1 MTLVSMCVCRGR
13 CGQHAATAPPRS
25 PLPLPARRARRARAP
40 SAPPPLPHV
49 GPGRRLPRG
58 QRVGYRRGHAR
69 RGAGRPGARRPHILV
84 ASMRPAGASARRR
97 PGRAGRPRRVW
108 RAPRVSRRPPTA
120 HAATA
125 SGGSVDRATV
135 ASLLT
140 SAGLSVDAPP
150 LDAAFA
156 AFDADRDGRLD
167 ATEFVGLAAFLKAA
181 RAAFAAF
188 GPQGGG
194 GGGGGS
200 GGVVTLT
207 LDQCASP
214 WLGRSGREGGGGD
227 ASTPIPMS
235 QSFTRRRRAGSAACV
250 GARGAHP
257 RPVVPRASAPAAH
270 TRARPPAPLRRPHC
284 MLASLRSRP
293 PRPPPPRR
301 AGRPASAAPR
311 ARAGALLAAAALPPS
326 GPCCDVSF
334 VRVALHPT
342 AATPRPALLS
352 RLALAA
358 LATTAACACDGF
370 GALLAAYAGAASLA
384 ASATAA
390 SAARAGSTRV
400 AATAVGVVAAAA
412 VGLAKIRA
420 QASSFSPPIIIDYA
434 LARHPGARVAVAL
447 PARAARA
454 ALALLPAANV
464 VVAVARIVLSCMVG
478 VVTVQWA
485 LRGVRVFPGGR
496 CGAHADAEWGAA
508 LALGK
513 VSLPPPPTTSIALL
527 PPVTSSDDSELAAAR
542 ARVDALVAARSR
554 TAARLLVARRG
565 GRWSPRR
572 RPGRCPRHDS
582 APARRAAARAPPRSA
597 SAAAVAAAEG
607 RVCEAEEELERMR
620 GGGLR
625 EGAWRGRAC
634 K

>member
-1 MTLVSMCVCRGR
+1 
-13 CGQHAATAPPRS
+13 
-25 PLPLPARRARRARAP
+25 
-40 SAPPPLPHV
+40 
-49 GPGRRLPRG
+49 
-58 QRVGYRRGHAR
+58 
-69 RGAGRPGARRPHILV
+69 
-84 ASMRPAGASARRR
+84 
-97 PGRAGRPRRVW
+97 
-108 RAPRVSRRPPTA
+108 
-120 HAATA
+120 
-125 SGGSVDRATV
+125 
-135 ASLLT
+135 
-140 SAGLSVDAPP
+140 
-150 LDAAFA
+150 
-156 AFDADRDGRLD
+156 
-167 ATEFVGLAAFLKAA
+167 
-181 RAAFAAF
+181 
-188 GPQGGG
+188 
-194 GGGGGS
+194 
-200 GGVVTLT
+200 
-207 LDQCASP
+207 
-214 WLGRSGREGGGGD
+214 
-227 ASTPIPMS
+227 
-235 QSFTRRRRAGSAACV
+235 
-250 GARGAHP
+250 
-257 RPVVPRASAPAAH
+257 
-270 TRARPPAPLRRPHC
+270 

-358 LATTAACACDGF
+358 LATTAACACDVF

-400 AATAVGVVAAAA
+400 AATAVGVIAAAA
-412 VGLAKIRA
+412 VGLAKILCA

-454 ALALLPAANV
+454 ALALLSAANV
-464 VVAVARIVLSCMVG
+464 VVAVARIVLSCMVD

-513 VSLPPPPTTSIALL
+513 VSASLPPPPTIPIPLL
-527 PPVTSSDDSELAAAR
+527 PPVTSSDDSELAATR

-554 TAARLLVARRG
+554 TAARLLVVLRAG
-565 GRWSPRR
+565 AG
-572 RPGRCPRHDS
+572 
-582 APARRAAARAPPRSA
+582 RRAAALAATPATTQRLHAGLRR
-597 SAAAVAAAEG
+597 AAAALCECGGQLAAAEG
-607 RVCEAEEELERMR
+607 RACEAEEELERMR
-620 GGGLR
+620 GGF
-625 EGAWRGRAC
+625 
-634 K
+634 